1 MTEARPS
8 RGSAVQSS
16 AVARGTGLRHPRV
29 PRSRNPAG
37 GHELMLIQQASAL
50 IEELGSTL
58 DVQLGAQSDEAE
70 RLRLLRE
77 ATNRITRAANDA
89 IRAYGKGQRLVGSE
103 MQRGDG
109 HAADAAA
116 MGRKLRGARL
126 ELLRVLETASQRYPW
141 ASTAPA
147 APRMGRGKH
156 DRA

>member
-1 MTEARPS
+1 M
-8 RGSAVQSS
+8 V
-16 AVARGTGLRHPRV
+16 
-29 PRSRNPAG
+29 
-37 GHELMLIQQASAL
+37 IQQASAL

-58 DVQLGAQSDEAE
+58 DAQLGEQPRQSE

-103 MQRGDG
+103 MQRGDA

-116 MGRKLRGARL
+116 MERKLRDARL
-126 ELLRVLETASQRYPW
+126 ELLRVLESASRRYPW
-141 ASTAPA
+141 ANAAPA
-147 APRMGRGKH
+147 EARIGRGKH

>member
-1 MTEARPS
+1 M
-8 RGSAVQSS
+8 V
-16 AVARGTGLRHPRV
+16 
-29 PRSRNPAG
+29 
-37 GHELMLIQQASAL
+37 IQQASAL

-58 DVQLGAQSDEAE
+58 DAQLGAQIHQAE

-89 IRAYGKGQRLVGSE
+89 IRAYGKGQRLIGSE
-103 MQRGDG
+103 MLRGDA

-147 APRMGRGKH
+147 EPRSGRGKH